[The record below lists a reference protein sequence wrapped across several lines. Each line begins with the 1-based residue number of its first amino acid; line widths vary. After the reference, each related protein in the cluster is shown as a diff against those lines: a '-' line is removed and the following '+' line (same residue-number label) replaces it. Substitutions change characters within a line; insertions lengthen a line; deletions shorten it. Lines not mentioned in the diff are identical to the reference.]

1 MLCAFPPNYA
11 SPEKI
16 FITHVYI
23 RYSGSFTVSLWTQNL
38 FCRKTSRVDNFFF
51 TIVYIHVRDTGK
63 GCGLQEAMMDKTA
76 LLK

>member
-1 MLCAFPPNYA
+1 MPCALPPNYV

-16 FITHVYI
+16 FIAHVYI

-38 FCRKTSRVDNFFF
+38 FCRKTSRV
-51 TIVYIHVRDTGK
+51 IVYIHVRDTGK